1 MAPIKPSATL
11 AVTSRAKQLRA
22 EGADVVSFGAGEPDF
37 PTPTFIVDAMVA
49 AARSGATRYLPV
61 AGLPALRGAV
71 ASTFSAH
78 YDVPF
83 AADEVLIS
91 CGGKHSLFNLFQV
104 LVDPGQEVIVPS
116 PFWVS
121 YPAQIRLAE
130 GTPVVVPTLPEEGFR
145 LDPVDVAAAI
155 TERTVGIVINS
166 PNNPTGAVQSVEDLR
181 AIAALAEAHDLWLV
195 TDDIYSYIR
204 YDDVPFASVLTER
217 PDLRERIIVVHGASK
232 TYAMTG
238 WRIGFTL
245 GPAALIK
252 KMATLQGQSTS
263 NPTAFAQHGA
273 LAAIT
278 SDHSF
283 LDEWRAAYDARR
295 HRIVDAL
302 NAIDGVSCVLPG
314 GAFYV
319 FPDVRGLIGRSLDG
333 TVIETDLQLCE
344 LLLEHALV
352 AVVPGSPF
360 GAPGFVR
367 MSYACSMDD
376 IDEGLRRFA
385 RFARGLA

>member
-1 MAPIKPSATL
+1 MKFARRMAPIKPSATL

-130 GTPVVVPTLPEEGFR
+130 GTPDRKSVV
-145 LDPVDVAAAI
+145 
-155 TERTVGIVINS
+155 
-166 PNNPTGAVQSVEDLR
+166 
-181 AIAALAEAHDLWLV
+181 
-195 TDDIYSYIR
+195 
-204 YDDVPFASVLTER
+204 
-217 PDLRERIIVVHGASK
+217 
-232 TYAMTG
+232 
-238 WRIGFTL
+238 
-245 GPAALIK
+245 
-252 KMATLQGQSTS
+252 
-263 NPTAFAQHGA
+263 
-273 LAAIT
+273 
-278 SDHSF
+278 
-283 LDEWRAAYDARR
+283 
-295 HRIVDAL
+295 
-302 NAIDGVSCVLPG
+302 
-314 GAFYV
+314 
-319 FPDVRGLIGRSLDG
+319 
-333 TVIETDLQLCE
+333 
-344 LLLEHALV
+344 
-352 AVVPGSPF
+352 
-360 GAPGFVR
+360 
-367 MSYACSMDD
+367 
-376 IDEGLRRFA
+376 
-385 RFARGLA
+385 